1 MKMYLLA
8 LTLLLTLSTTQ
19 IKASVSDEAED
30 IPQNQIKAS
39 VSKVAEDILQ
49 THFSKDKTFKRHVRK
64 ALRAVTTDSD
74 EQKKL
79 MSRVVF
85 YRPGIQSAN
94 DLSKLFDLLKQH
106 MLSKTFDT
114 FTSSV
119 DTVIEAY
126 SDDQG
131 TLSAFKSDR
140 LKGEALLESM
150 NILSSIQ
157 EKGFLTAATRAVVKF
172 LTVPEFG
179 TYLNFSRLYLVGHF
193 LRPLSEKMAWNDKLT
208 DEMVGVLREKID
220 KFKESGGHINVM
232 NIGDLYGM
240 TKRLIE
246 KS

>member
-8 LTLLLTLSTTQ
+8 LTLLLILSTTQ

-49 THFSKDKTFKRHVRK
+49 TYFPKDKTFKKHARK
-64 ALRAVTTDSD
+64 ALRVVIIDSD
-74 EQKKL
+74 EQEKL
-79 MSRVVF
+79 MNAVVL
-85 YRPGIQSAN
+85 YRTGIQSAR

-106 MLSKTFDT
+106 MLSETFDT

-126 SDDQG
+126 SNDQG
-131 TLSAFKSDR
+131 TLSAFKLDR

-157 EKGFLTAATRAVVKF
+157 EKGFLTAATRAIVKF
-172 LTVPEFG
+172 VTIPEFE
-179 TYLNFSRLYLVGHF
+179 TYLNFSRLYLVNYF
-193 LRPLSEKMAWNDKLT
+193 LRPLSEKKSWNDELT
-208 DEMVGVLREKID
+208 NEVMRVLREKID
-220 KFKESGGHINVM
+220 KFKKSGGHINVM
-232 NIGDLYGM
+232 NIGSLYGA